1 MLGGEG
7 CGDSEE
13 EEGDAHGDVC
23 DGAPAGKWEEGK
35 VDGKGFRGAEEEN
48 AICHCICVPS
58 KAGDRVLKDEGASM
72 RECHEEPGGS

>member
-23 DGAPAGKWEEGK
+23 DSAPAGKWEEGK
-35 VDGKGFRGAEEEN
+35 VDGKGFRGAEEEKE
-48 AICHCICVPS
+48 AAKQGTGCS
-58 KAGDRVLKDEGASM
+58 RM
-72 RECHEEPGGS
+72 REPA

>member
-35 VDGKGFRGAEEEN
+35 VDGKGFRGAEEEKE
-48 AICHCICVPS
+48 AAKQGTGCS
-58 KAGDRVLKDEGASM
+58 RM
-72 RECHEEPGGS
+72 REPA